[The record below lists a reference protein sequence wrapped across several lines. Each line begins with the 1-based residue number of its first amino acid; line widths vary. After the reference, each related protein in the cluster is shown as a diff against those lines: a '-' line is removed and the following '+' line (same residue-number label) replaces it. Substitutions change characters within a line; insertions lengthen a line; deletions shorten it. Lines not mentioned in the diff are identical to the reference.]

1 MKPLRQNLEEHFK
14 SFMDIPPCQPN
25 QWCRALPRLGAWLAV
40 THPVIHSLPQRWFA
54 DDIIITSS
62 ALVSAF

>member
-1 MKPLRQNLEEHFK
+1 LPFVPRAAKARGMARRHPSRHPL
-14 SFMDIPPCQPN
+14 
-25 QWCRALPRLGAWLAV
+25 
-40 THPVIHSLPQRWFA
+40 LPQRWFA

>member
-1 MKPLRQNLEEHFK
+1 MNSPLPFV
-14 SFMDIPPCQPN
+14 P
-25 QWCRALPRLGAWLAV
+25 RAAKARAWLAV